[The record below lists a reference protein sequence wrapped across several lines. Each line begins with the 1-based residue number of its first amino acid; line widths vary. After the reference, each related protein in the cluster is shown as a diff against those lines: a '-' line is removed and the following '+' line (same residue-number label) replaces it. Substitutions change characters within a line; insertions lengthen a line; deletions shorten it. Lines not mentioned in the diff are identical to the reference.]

1 VTTYARGGPEREAL
15 VKAGFVFSIHNL
27 AYQGPLNLEA
37 GALADPW
44 GGLEANVERTLLARG
59 ILSADVVNT
68 VSDSYLEEILTP
80 EHGMSM
86 DSVLRSRQGDLYD
99 VLNGVDFEE
108 FDPRTDPY
116 IVANYDGRSFPQGK
130 KNKAALQRSSSL
142 AVDPDV
148 PLFGM
153 GPGWSRE
160 RCRRALRGLRGS
172 FAN

>member
-1 VTTYARGGPEREAL
+1 
-15 VKAGFVFSIHNL
+15 
-27 AYQGPLNLEA
+27 
-37 GALADPW
+37 
-44 GGLEANVERTLLARG
+44 VERTLLARG

-160 RCRRALRGLRGS
+160 RCRRALRALEGVLQTRSRGIIGAKIVHAARAS
-172 FAN
+172 RRTMSRLIAP